1 VVAVDS
7 DADGDSRAPASGGG
21 GVRAAGDNTLE
32 ASDDEV
38 PALVAAI
45 LAVGARDLCLPSRCS
60 SFRGCGPPRRIHYR
74 YKPTTSY

>member
-1 VVAVDS
+1 VVAVGS

-32 ASDDEV
+32 ASDDKV

-45 LAVGARDLCLPSRCS
+45 LAVGATDLCLPPRLLIVPRVWTS
-60 SFRGCGPPRRIHYR
+60 PPHSL
-74 YKPTTSY
+74 PL